1 MTLTQ
6 PTSVYLKDG
15 DCSVEANVNLAE
27 FTTYRVGGPAQW
39 FIAPHSLEQL
49 QASVAW
55 ANQEGLPIMALGA
68 GSNLLIS
75 DRGLPGLIIVTR
87 HLRDQ
92 TFDETSGQITVAA
105 GKPIPRLCGQL
116 AKQGW
121 AGFEWAVGIPGTIG
135 GAVVMNAGAH
145 GGDIS
150 DSLVKTL
157 VLQPDGNVLT
167 LNKEDLR
174 YSYRSSSLQGSQQI
188 VLQATFVL
196 QPGQSPNVVQQLT
209 DSHINHR
216 LTTQPYDLPSCGSVF
231 RNPLPQ
237 KAGQLIEQSGLK
249 GFRVGG
255 AQVSEK
261 HANFIVN
268 CSGATASD
276 IYTLIFK
283 IQKNIEAQW
292 GIKLHPEVK
301 ILGDFDTAA

>member
-15 DCSVEANVNLAE
+15 DCQIEANVNLAE
-27 FTTYRVGGPAQW
+27 FTSYRVGGPAQW
-39 FIAPHSLEQL
+39 FIAPHTLDQL

-55 ANQEGLPIMALGA
+55 ATQEGLPIMALGA

-75 DRGLPGLIIVTR
+75 DHGLPGLIIVTR
-87 HLRDQ
+87 HLKAQ
-92 TFDETSGQITVAA
+92 TFDVATGLITVAA

-121 AGFEWAVGIPGTIG
+121 AGFEWAVGIPGTVG

-150 DSLVKTL
+150 DSFVKALVLEPKGGVKTL
-157 VLQPDGNVLT
+157 YKD
-167 LNKEDLR
+167 DLR
-174 YSYRSSSLQGSQQI
+174 YSYRSSTLQGSQLI
-188 VLQATFVL
+188 VLEATFTL
-196 QPGQSPNVVQQLT
+196 QPGQDPAVVQKLT

-237 KAGQLIEQSGLK
+237 KSGELIEQSGLK
-249 GFRVGG
+249 GLRIGG

-268 CSGATASD
+268 CGGATASD
-276 IYTLIFK
+276 IYKLIFK
-283 IQKNIEAQW
+283 IQQTIETQW
-292 GIKLHPEVK
+292 GINLHPEVK
-301 ILGDFDTAA
+301 ILGDFDPAV